1 MFDGPV
7 VHVVEGRQRKLLDGS
22 PWIYRNEIQA
32 IEGEPIDG
40 DLVRAVD
47 YRGRLIGLGI
57 INTASVITVRLLS
70 YREVAIDAAWIAER
84 VRRAVAYR
92 AIFRRSDTD
101 GVRLLFGEA
110 DGLPGVVADRF
121 GPVIVVQI
129 HARGMERWKETIA
142 GELVAL
148 ERPESLV
155 FANDDPIRSREGL
168 PLYRSVFHGPDL
180 DSVLMRENGL
190 TFQVDLRQG
199 QKTGHFLDQKANHR
213 FLQKFVRDKT
223 VLDAFTY
230 SGGFALHAASAGAA
244 AVEAVDISAAALDL
258 ARENACA
265 NGREDI
271 RFVEAN
277 AFDHLRNLH
286 AQGARFDVAV
296 LDPPAF
302 ASSHKA
308 QAGAVRGY
316 KEINLGAM
324 RLLPPGGLLATHT
337 CSYHMPEDLFTQTVL
352 SAARDLRRRVR
363 IVAVRRQDYDH
374 PVLAGHPESLYLKS
388 LWLQMLD

>member
-1 MFDGPV
+1 
-7 VHVVEGRQRKLLDGS
+7 
-22 PWIYRNEIQA
+22 
-32 IEGEPIDG
+32 
-40 DLVRAVD
+40 
-47 YRGRLIGLGI
+47 
-57 INTASVITVRLLS
+57 
-70 YREVAIDAAWIAER
+70 
-84 VRRAVAYR
+84 
-92 AIFRRSDTD
+92 
-101 GVRLLFGEA
+101 
-110 DGLPGVVADRF
+110 
-121 GPVIVVQI
+121 
-129 HARGMERWKETIA
+129 MERWKETVA

-148 ERPESLV
+148 EQPESLV
-155 FANDDPIRSREGL
+155 FVNDDPIRAREGL
-168 PLYRSVFHGPDL
+168 PLYRSVFYGPDL
-180 DSVLMRENGL
+180 DSVCMLENGL

-213 FLQKFVRDKT
+213 FLQRFVKDKT

-230 SGGFALHAASAGAA
+230 SGGFALHAAAAGATS
-244 AVEAVDISAAALDL
+244 VEAVDISSAALDL
-258 ARENACA
+258 ARENARA
-265 NGREDI
+265 NGLEKI

-286 AQGARFDVAV
+286 ANGARFDVVV

-316 KEINLGAM
+316 KDINLGAM

-337 CSYHMPEDLFTQTVL
+337 CSFHMPEDLFARPVL

>member
-7 VHVVEGRQRKLLDGS
+7 VHVVEGRQRKLLEGS
-22 PWIYRNEIQA
+22 PWIYRNEIRA
-32 IEGEPIDG
+32 IEGEPADG

-47 YRGRLIGLGI
+47 YRGRFVGIGVF
-57 INTASVITVRLLS
+57 NSASVITVRLLS
-70 YREVAIDAAWIAER
+70 YREVPIDALWIAER

-92 AIFRRSDTD
+92 SGFRRSDTD
-101 GVRLLFGEA
+101 GVRLVFGEA

-129 HARGMERWKETIA
+129 HSLGMERWKETIA
-142 GELVAL
+142 AELVAL
-148 ERPESLV
+148 EKPVSLV
-155 FANDDPIRSREGL
+155 FVNDDPIRAREGL
-168 PLYRSVFHGPDL
+168 PLYRSVFYGPDL
-180 DSVLMRENGL
+180 DSVFMRENGL
-190 TFQVDLRQG
+190 TFQVDLRKG

-213 FLQKFVRDKT
+213 FLQKFAKDKV

-230 SGGFALHAASAGAA
+230 SGGFAMHAAAAGATS
-244 AVEAVDISAAALDL
+244 VEAVDISSAALEL
-258 ARENACA
+258 ARENARA
-265 NGREDI
+265 NGLDKI

-286 AQGARFDVAV
+286 ANSVRFDVVV

-337 CSYHMPEDLFTQTVL
+337 CSFHMPEDLFARTVL